1 MCRKA
6 HGSGRSTPEN
16 TTLLVQRDRTR
27 QDRVKA
33 QHFRPP
39 LALTFG
45 DGLGNSAGDRG
56 VDIGLVRDV
65 GVWESGEGSPLLR
78 PSPIEENRSHR
89 DEEHA
94 PTTTARPPK
103 RVAK

>member
-1 MCRKA
+1 M
-6 HGSGRSTPEN
+6 
-16 TTLLVQRDRTR
+16 
-27 QDRVKA
+27 
-33 QHFRPP
+33 
-39 LALTFG
+39 
-45 DGLGNSAGDRG
+45 
-56 VDIGLVRDV
+56 VRHV